1 MDLPIYNAG
10 KFKLM
15 DCNGKL
21 SIEEIITR
29 LKVKRNEIMK
39 EEETLK
45 DKMGRFYSTL
55 RETVESSEKEA
66 ISKAN
71 QEVLDFQEKIGGFI
85 KQISRNSKTFDYSKE
100 EERVNE
106 LLETKIV
113 IAPKADLDK
122 LESVIRNLYEVKI
135 SSEVVKGEFSDYYN

>member
-55 RETVESSEKEA
+55 RDTVESSEKEA

-85 KQISRNSKTFDYSKE
+85 K
-100 EERVNE
+100 
-106 LLETKIV
+106 
-113 IAPKADLDK
+113 
-122 LESVIRNLYEVKI
+122 
-135 SSEVVKGEFSDYYN
+135 